1 MDHATLVAP
10 ILTPEMIAAG
20 EGLVRAIDHAGI
32 PVSAA
37 LWLLPPNESDWKL
50 VISSPE
56 ITSKGPH
63 AFYQKVDQI
72 LRKMGPTPLSTNVVS
87 AFPPAHR
94 LLSLLRAAL
103 KTSAGISNI
112 RFTQN
117 VINGV
122 LIPDAHIYRLL
133 PLSNAA

>member
-1 MDHATLVAP
+1 MDHTTLVAP

-20 EGLVRAIDHAGI
+20 EGFVRAIDNTGT

-56 ITSKGPH
+56 IATKGPH

-72 LRKMGPTPLSTNVVS
+72 LRKMGPTPLSTSVIS
-87 AFPPAHR
+87 AFPPAHP
-94 LLSLLRAAL
+94 LLSLLRVAL
-103 KTSAGISNI
+103 KTSPGITNI

-122 LIPDAHIYRLL
+122 LIPDAYIYRLL